1 MEHGYAGIVKRA
13 MAPASSKKQ
22 VWLCGL
28 ALQIPFAAMLALG
41 ELNRA
46 VPAFLLLYFLAFAAY
61 AWATRAI
68 LADAGAFATPPAI
81 FAIVGFAVLFRATL
95 FFSAP
100 GLSDDIYR
108 YAWDGMLVNHGIN
121 PYQYAPGAPELSP
134 LRDALYAGINHKDVG
149 TPYGPV
155 LMGVFAA
162 AQAVAHSVYAMKIP
176 FLVFDGL
183 IVLLLL
189 RLLDLSGSPRAH
201 VLIYAWNPLAVVEI
215 AGSGHNDT
223 AAVLL
228 LLGAIYLL
236 MRARGRLGA
245 FGFVAAVAAKY
256 FALLFLPA
264 MWKRLDWTK
273 WLILPLGLALF
284 FSPFFSAL
292 DRHVASVF
300 TVGAHWRFNDSLF
313 ALLSFVT
320 DSPAVAKAIAA
331 SIFAAVAI
339 AVYRSGAPVLKG
351 ALWLIGSALLLTSTL
366 YPWYLLWLLPFLC
379 FYPQRAWILL
389 TGLIMLSYYVLIRYA
404 AEGVWEE
411 SWWVRLVIYVP
422 FFTLLLNDT
431 WRNRRAATTMLPAT
445 VNREGSAP

>member
-1 MEHGYAGIVKRA
+1 MEHGYAGIVTRA
-13 MAPASSKKQ
+13 MTRASSTGQ
-22 VWLCGL
+22 ILLYGL
-28 ALQIPFAAMLALG
+28 ALQILFAAMLALG

-46 VPAFLLLYFLAFAAY
+46 VPVFLLLYFLTFAAY
-61 AWATRAI
+61 AWAARQI

-108 YAWDGMLVNHGIN
+108 YVWDGMLVNHGVN

-134 LRDALYAGINHKDVG
+134 LRDALYERINHKDIG

-155 LMGVFAA
+155 LMGIFAA
-162 AQAVAHSVYAMKIP
+162 AQNVAHSVYAMKVP
-176 FLVFDGL
+176 FLIFDGL
-183 IVLLLL
+183 IILLLL
-189 RLLDLSGSPRAH
+189 RLLDLAGRPRAQ
-201 VLIYAWNPLAVVEI
+201 VLIYAWNPLAVVEV

-236 MRARGRLGA
+236 MRGRGRLSASGLA
-245 FGFVAAVAAKY
+245 AAVAAKY

-264 MWKRLDWTK
+264 LWKRLDRTK

-292 DRHVASVF
+292 DSHLASVL
-300 TVGAHWRFNDSLF
+300 TVGAHWRFNDSLY
-313 ALLSFVT
+313 ALLGFVT
-320 DSPAVAKAIAA
+320 GSPAAAKAIAVA
-331 SIFAAVAI
+331 IFAAVAI
-339 AVYRSGAPVLKG
+339 AVYRSGAPVLQG
-351 ALWLIGSALLLTSTL
+351 ALWLIGAALLLTSTL

-379 FYPQRAWILL
+379 FYPQRAWILF
-389 TGLIMLSYYVLIRYA
+389 TGLIMLSYHVLIRYT

-411 SWWVRLVIYVP
+411 SLWIKLLIYVP
-422 FFTLLLNDT
+422 FFALLLNDM
-431 WRNRRAATTMLPAT
+431 WRRRRAATTVLPVSA
-445 VNREGSAP
+445 NREGSAP

>member
-1 MEHGYAGIVKRA
+1 
-13 MAPASSKKQ
+13 MAASSKK
-22 VWLCGL
+22 LLPGGL
-28 ALQIPFAAMLALG
+28 TLACLFAGMLALG

-61 AWATRAI
+61 AWAARQV
-68 LADAGAFATPPAI
+68 LADAGTFKGPSTLTVI
-81 FAIVGFAVLFRATL
+81 LGFALLFRAML

-100 GLSDDIYR
+100 SLSDDIYR
-108 YAWDGMLVNHGIN
+108 YVWDGVLVNHGIN
-121 PYQYAPGAPELSP
+121 PYQYAPSAPELSP
-134 LRDALYAGINHKDVG
+134 LRDALYAGINHKDIG

-162 AQAVAHSVYAMKIP
+162 TQAVAHSVFAMKIP

-189 RLLDLSGSPRAH
+189 RLLDVAGKPRSH
-201 VLIYAWNPLAVVEI
+201 VLIYAWNPLAVVEV

-223 AAVLL
+223 ATVLL

-236 MRARGRLGA
+236 MRARGRFGA
-245 FGFVAAVAAKY
+245 FGFVAAVATKY

-264 MWKRLDWTK
+264 MWKRLDRTK

-292 DRHVASVF
+292 DAHLASVL
-300 TVGAHWRFNDSLF
+300 TVGAHWRFNDSVF
-313 ALLSFVT
+313 ALLNFITGS
-320 DSPAVAKAIAA
+320 AVISKAIAA
-331 SIFAAVAI
+331 AIFAAVAI
-339 AVYRSGAPVLKG
+339 AVYRSGAPVLQG
-351 ALWLIGSALLLTSTL
+351 ALWLIGAALLLTSTL

-379 FYPQRAWILL
+379 FYPQRAWILF
-389 TGLIMLSYYVLIRYA
+389 TGLVMLSYHVLIRYA

-411 SWWVRLVIYVP
+411 SLWIRLAIYVP
-422 FFTLLLNDT
+422 FFSLLLADM
-431 WRNRRAATTMLPAT
+431 WRDFRARNAT
-445 VNREGSAP
+445 VPAMVNRGGSVL